1 MRPIYLDHQSTTPVS
16 PEVFAAVKPYF
27 TEAFGNPSALHQ
39 HGLRA
44 RDALARAREQCAAL
58 IRAESPDDILFTS
71 GGTES
76 ANLAVKG
83 VAYASRRKG
92 NHIIVSA
99 IEHPAVLNS
108 VEFLEAE
115 GFTCTRVPVD
125 ATGWVDPEAVR
136 SAIIDKTILIC
147 VHHVNHDLGVI
158 EPIHDLGKIAAA
170 NGIPLFVDAVMSGG
184 WLPIDVKEMGASL
197 LSLAP
202 HRFYGLKGVGVLY
215 RHRKARLASIIHGGI
230 QEGGRR
236 AGTENVPAIV
246 GAGAAAELA
255 RRELPQRKAKTERLQ
270 KELWDGLRTNIPYL
284 KLNGPEPGPR
294 RIPTNLNLS
303 VEFIEGEGL
312 ALLADV
318 NGIALAS
325 GAACV
330 GKAVKIPPVL
340 TAIGLEPSLA
350 QGNIIL
356 SLGQENTEEE
366 IDRVL
371 ETLPKLVA
379 KLRGLSPLWDE
390 FQRGLIDSAINPK
403 AGRKSA
409 PGETAKGPRP
419 A

>member
-1 MRPIYLDHQSTTPVS
+1 VQ
-16 PEVFAAVKPYF
+16 
-27 TEAFGNPSALHQ
+27 
-39 HGLRA
+39 
-44 RDALARAREQCAAL
+44 
-58 IRAESPDDILFTS
+58 
-71 GGTES
+71 
-76 ANLAVKG
+76 
-83 VAYASRRKG
+83 
-92 NHIIVSA
+92 
-99 IEHPAVLNS
+99 
-108 VEFLEAE
+108 
-115 GFTCTRVPVD
+115 
-125 ATGWVDPEAVR
+125 
-136 SAIIDKTILIC
+136 
-147 VHHVNHDLGVI
+147 
-158 EPIHDLGKIAAA
+158 
-170 NGIPLFVDAVMSGG
+170 
-184 WLPIDVKEMGASL
+184 EMGASL

-215 RHRKARLASIIHGGI
+215 RHRKARLASVIHGGI

-270 KELWDGLRTNIPYL
+270 KKLWDGLRTMIPYL

-312 ALLADV
+312 ALLSDV

-379 KLRGLSPLWDE
+379 KLRGMSPLWDE
-390 FQRGLIDSAINPK
+390 FERGLVDSAISPK

-409 PGETAKGPRP
+409 PGETAKGSRP